1 MAALCVA
8 QKLAGCDD
16 AAFHTFLDR
25 HPSLADGPRNEA
37 LALTLDIVG
46 AAEGFDTLLEIVAD
60 SLSGAQSA
68 TVYMLCADFIAQNGK
83 VSPEEMRFLERLG
96 ETLMIDRLSRAAF
109 DRAAQARAASLIGD
123 GDD

>member
-1 MAALCVA
+1 MA
-8 QKLAGCDD
+8 QKLTGCEK
-16 AAFHTFLDR
+16 AALHAFVDR
-25 HPSLADGPRNEA
+25 HGAFSDMTEPARNGA
-37 LALTLDIVG
+37 LAVSRDIFE
-46 AAEGFDTLLEIVAD
+46 APEGFDTLLEIVAD

-83 VSPEEMRFLERLG
+83 VSPEEMRLLERLG
-96 ETLMIDRLSRAAF
+96 EALAIDRLSRAAF